1 MILLRREYRI
11 FVSERRVGVMN
22 KIMVFIFCFCVT
34 SSCWAQTSSKLYVQ
48 QQLDSLHDQGAVIVL
63 LKGTTRAMEA
73 YQKAGQTKVVEEMT
87 KKNNK
92 INHQLIHA
100 FTHQWRYCPVY
111 FMFNDDIA
119 TLQNNP
125 KSAVFVDSQ
134 LQHLPSVIL
143 QKDYFVFM
151 DFGTYYVPSVN
162 ESNSKTAPWK
172 SKNNTTHNPTESNE
186 TVEEC
191 LIVKDRN
198 LNQFLPP
205 YPRRSVS
212 IMGSRD
218 MEAIVAALNKRF
230 TEYLEENK

>member
-1 MILLRREYRI
+1 
-11 FVSERRVGVMN
+11 MN
-22 KIMVFIFCFCVT
+22 KFFVFIFCFSMMTVGYT
-34 SSCWAQTSSKLYVQ
+34 QTSSKAYVQ
-48 QQLDSLHDQGAVIVL
+48 QQLDSLHRYGAVIVL
-63 LKGTTRAMEA
+63 LKGNTRAMEA
-73 YQKAGQTKVVEEMT
+73 YQKAGQSKVVEEIT

-92 INHQLIHA
+92 INQLLIHA
-100 FTHQWRYCPVY
+100 FTYQWRYCPVY
-111 FMFNDDIA
+111 FMMNDDIA
-119 TLQNNP
+119 TLQSNP
-125 KSAVFVDSQ
+125 QSAVFVDSQ
-134 LQHLPSVIL
+134 LHHNPSIILP
-143 QKDYFVFM
+143 KDYFVFM

-162 ESNSKTAPWK
+162 ESNSKSSDWK

-230 TEYLEENK
+230 TEYAAENK

>member
-11 FVSERRVGVMN
+11 FVSERSVEGMK
-22 KIMVFIFCFCVT
+22 KIIMLIGCFFVFT
-34 SSCWAQTSSKLYVQ
+34 SSWAQTSSKLYVH
-48 QQLDSLHDQGAVIVL
+48 QQLDSLQQYGAVIVL
-63 LKGTTRAMEA
+63 LKGTNRAMEA
-73 YQKAGQTKVVEEMT
+73 YQEAGKTKVVEEMR

-100 FTHQWRYCPVY
+100 FTHQWRFCPVY
-111 FMFNDDIA
+111 FMLNDDIS

-125 KSAVFVDSQ
+125 KSAVFVDTQ
-134 LQHLPSVIL
+134 LHHLPSVIL
-143 QKDYFVFM
+143 QKEYFVFM

-162 ESNSKTAPWK
+162 ESNSKTSTWS
-172 SKNNTTHNPTESNE
+172 SKNNTTHNPSESNE

-230 TEYLEENK
+230 ADYQEEKK